1 MKLKNIILLLLV
13 LISIALPGQFN
24 HSQERRP
31 AKENTSR
38 KIENI
43 DQPSKKSFLEKNTDQ
58 QREIRR
64 SISLKLREY
73 KTNRSS
79 KVLFLALGIA
89 FLYGIIHSLGPGH
102 GKVFL
107 VSQVIGSKVKYA
119 NIVASSFL
127 FAFLHSLSG
136 LTLVAILKLLSMSL
150 FRDSTRFSIIAQNI
164 SFAIIILLGIYILI
178 KAILNKSSRDHSHEG
193 KNLFL
198 TAIMIGFV
206 PCPGSIIIAVYAMK
220 MGVYSTGVL
229 MVIAMALGMAFT
241 LIILNS
247 LTLFIKSLASLSLK
261 KQASIAKISRIM
273 SFIGAI
279 LLIFLGSVFLYMN
292 LG

>member
-1 MKLKNIILLLLV
+1 MKLRYLLILLFVLV
-13 LISIALPGQFN
+13 TITLPGQFKQ
-24 HSQERRP
+24 SRLRGP
-31 AKENTSR
+31 AKSTKQEKVENQQV
-38 KIENI
+38 KN
-43 DQPSKKSFLEKNTDQ
+43 KKSFLERNTDQ

-64 SISLKLREY
+64 NISLKLREY
-73 KTNRSS
+73 KTNKSG
-79 KVLFLALGIA
+79 KALFIALGIA

-107 VSQVIGSKVKYA
+107 VSQVIGSKVKYRS
-119 NIVASSFL
+119 IIGSSFL

-164 SFAIIILLGIYILI
+164 SFGIIIILGFYILI
-178 KAILNKSSRDHSHEG
+178 KSILNKNHKAHSHEG

-229 MVIAMALGMAFT
+229 MVLAMALGMALT
-241 LIILNS
+241 LITLNS
-247 LTLFIKSLASLSLK
+247 LTLLVKSLATLSVK
-261 KQASIAKISRIM
+261 KQDNIAKISRFM
-273 SFIGAI
+273 SIIGAL
-279 LLIFLGSVFLYMN
+279 LLITLGSAFLVMN
-292 LG
+292 IG

>member
-164 SFAIIILLGIYILI
+164 SFGIIILLGIYILI

-241 LIILNS
+241 LIVLNS

>member
-1 MKLKNIILLLLV
+1 MKLKHIILLLLV

-24 HSQERRP
+24 HSQERKP

-43 DQPSKKSFLEKNTDQ
+43 DQASKKSFLEKNTDQ

-64 SISLKLREY
+64 NISFKLREY
-73 KTNRSS
+73 KTTRSS

-164 SFAIIILLGIYILI
+164 SFGIIILLGIYILI
-178 KAILNKSSRDHSHEG
+178 KAILNKSSRVHSHEG

-241 LIILNS
+241 LIVLNS